1 MGVERYHADCASTG
15 ADICG
20 FLGIATEEL
29 CARWISVGAFYPF
42 PRDHSDLMSGYQVS
56 PPWHASPPAIWSINN
71 RTNLPE
77 GPLLLIGCMSHRDM
91 VLAHDTITEQAHK
104 DRPKLKVVTMNTQGF

>member
-1 MGVERYHADCASTG
+1 MGTLWPHRVYCAG

-42 PRDHSDLMSGYQVS
+42 PRDHSDLMSGYQVLLQTILVFARS
-56 PPWHASPPAIWSINN
+56 GAFQHVRLPAQYL
-71 RTNLPE
+71 R
-77 GPLLLIGCMSHRDM
+77 
-91 VLAHDTITEQAHK
+91 
-104 DRPKLKVVTMNTQGF
+104 

>member
-1 MGVERYHADCASTG
+1 MEATLHGLALSG

-42 PRDHSDLMSGYQVS
+42 PRDHSDLMSGYQVLLCLILLS
-56 PPWHASPPAIWSINN
+56 GVAIGALQDSMSAPCCMDASAWDGSI
-71 RTNLPE
+71 
-77 GPLLLIGCMSHRDM
+77 IGLYF
-91 VLAHDTITEQAHK
+91 V
-104 DRPKLKVVTMNTQGF
+104 QGIQ